1 MLMTAPAMSASSMIF
16 FTSPSND
23 KVYIDR
29 YMCSRGSSGRSRTPA
44 KPAVSLMIF
53 SNGQQ

>member
-1 MLMTAPAMSASSMIF
+1 MIF